1 MAIHELSKEEIG
13 AVAGG
18 LVLPKLNL
26 VGTLGK
32 LLKNLIGTVGRV
44 LKKLGL

>member
-1 MAIHELSKEEIG
+1 MAIQELSKEEISVVG
-13 AVAGG
+13 GG
-18 LVLPKLNL
+18 LVLKLNL